1 MILEPEVRI
10 VNVKGYVLRLWINAQ
25 LNVNPSLKIKAPA
38 AKKTLAIA
46 KTSSFTALATLAK
59 LTKAKTSKV
68 SAVVAPS
75 SKKICQVVKTAVKG
89 LKAGSCKV
97 TVTVTT
103 AKGKKTSRTITL
115 KVS

>member
-1 MILEPEVRI
+1 V
-10 VNVKGYVLRLWINAQ
+10 
-25 LNVNPSLKIKAPA
+25 
-38 AKKTLAIA
+38 
-46 KTSSFTALATLAK
+46 KTS
-59 LTKAKTSKV
+59 
-68 SAVVAPS
+68 
-75 SKKICQVVKTAVKG
+75 VKG